1 MKKLSPIIIFLLIL
15 TTAVQ
20 KDSDRIEWSPTQ
32 QLTWA
37 DFKGKIDKSSPY
49 EAMTYTTIEIQSM
62 QLDEKQMEYTI
73 TNSFE
78 KKLSWS
84 KDKKSVGL
92 LKHEQ
97 LHFDITELVV
107 RKMKKKLLSKKFKNI
122 KEIQNF
128 ARDAFGEGEKERK
141 RLNSLYD
148 KETDHSIN
156 KEKQKE
162 WEDKIEAELGEFN
175 EYSAALLVL
184 KAD

>member
-1 MKKLSPIIIFLLIL
+1 MKKLTPIIILFFIL

-20 KDSDRIEWSPTQ
+20 KDSDRVEWSPTQ
-32 QLTWA
+32 KLTWA
-37 DFKGKIDKSSPY
+37 DFKGKIDKSSPF
-49 EAMTYTTIEIQSM
+49 EAVTYTTIEIQSL
-62 QLDEKQMEYTI
+62 QLDGKQIQYTI

-84 KDKKSVGL
+84 KDKKSVRL
-92 LKHEQ
+92 LEHEQ
-97 LHFDITELVV
+97 LHFDITELIV
-107 RKMKKKLLSKKFKNI
+107 RKLKKKLLSKKFKNI

-162 WEDKIEAELGEFN
+162 WEEKIEAELGKFN
-175 EYSAALLVL
+175 AYSMTKLVL
-184 KAD
+184 KI

>member
-1 MKKLSPIIIFLLIL
+1 MKKLSPIIVLLLIL

-20 KDSDRIEWSPTQ
+20 KDSDRVEWSPTQ
-32 QLTWA
+32 KLTWA
-37 DFKGKIDKSSPY
+37 DFKGKVDKSSPF
-49 EAMTYTTIEIQSM
+49 EAVTYTTIEIQSL
-62 QLDEKQMEYTI
+62 QLDGKTMQYTI

-128 ARDAFGEGEKERK
+128 ARDAFGDCEKERK
-141 RLNSLYD
+141 KLNELYD

-162 WEDKIEAELGEFN
+162 WEDKIEGELGKFT
-175 EYSAALLVL
+175 EYAATVLVL

>member
-1 MKKLSPIIIFLLIL
+1 MKKLTPIFILFLIL

-37 DFKGKIDKSSPY
+37 DFKGRADKSSPY
-49 EAMTYTTIEIQSM
+49 EAVTYTTIEVRSL
-62 QLDEKQMEYTI
+62 QLDEKQIEYTI

-78 KKLSWS
+78 KKSSWS
-84 KDKKSVGL
+84 KDKKSVEL

-97 LHFDITELVV
+97 LHFDISELVV
-107 RKMKKKLLSKKFKNI
+107 RKMKKKLLTKKYKSI

-128 ARDAFGEGEKERK
+128 ARDAFGECEKERK
-141 RLNSLYD
+141 DLNVAYD
-148 KETDHSIN
+148 KETNHSIN
-156 KEKQKE
+156 KDKQKE

-175 EYSAALLVL
+175 EYSMTTLVL
-184 KAD
+184 EIQ

>member
-1 MKKLSPIIIFLLIL
+1 MIFLLIL

-20 KDSDRIEWSPTQ
+20 KDSDRVEWSAAQ
-32 QLTWA
+32 KLTWA
-37 DFKGKIDKSSPY
+37 DFKGKVDKSSPF
-49 EAMTYTTIEIQSM
+49 EAVTYTTIEVQSL
-62 QLDEKQMEYTI
+62 QLDGKKMQYTI
-73 TNSFE
+73 SNSFE
-78 KKLSWS
+78 KMLSWS

-128 ARDAFGEGEKERK
+128 ARDAFREGETERK
-141 RLNSLYD
+141 KLNNLYD

-184 KAD
+184 QAE